1 MIRLAA
7 SVAALTLL
15 TASQGSAEMAA
26 GVLRCS
32 TTESELT
39 WQGSSPADLVEL
51 GSKCGLSSADQGCPT
66 TPNEFLSFAERKKCR
81 GTRAG
86 PEVGFVC
93 TGSLNQVKK
102 AIEDLCKA
110 LFP

>member
-1 MIRLAA
+1 
-7 SVAALTLL
+7 
-15 TASQGSAEMAA
+15 MAA

-32 TTESELT
+32 NTISELT
-39 WQGSSPADLVEL
+39 WEGSTPSDVLRLGAKCGAGAEQRCPTDPAD
-51 GSKCGLSSADQGCPT
+51 
-66 TPNEFLSFAERKKCR
+66 FLDLAERKKCR
-81 GTRAG
+81 GAVSG
-86 PEVGFVC
+86 NQVAFVC

>member
-1 MIRLAA
+1 
-7 SVAALTLL
+7 
-15 TASQGSAEMAA
+15 MAA

-32 TTESELT
+32 NSISELT
-39 WQGSSPADLVEL
+39 WEGSTPSDVLRLGAKCGAGPEQSCPTSPAD
-51 GSKCGLSSADQGCPT
+51 
-66 TPNEFLSFAERKKCR
+66 FLEFAERKKCR
-81 GTRAG
+81 GTVFRSQVA
-86 PEVGFVC
+86 FVC

>member
-15 TASQGSAEMAA
+15 TASPGHADMAA

-32 TTESELT
+32 DTENELT
-39 WQGSSPADLVEL
+39 WQGSSPADLLEL
-51 GSKCGLSSADQGCPT
+51 GSKCGSSSAGRCLT
-66 TPNEFLSFAERKKCR
+66 TPNEFLSLAERKKCR
-81 GTRAG
+81 GTRSG
-86 PEVGFVC
+86 PEVVFVC